1 MKVAIWGSYNHGNF
15 GDDVMAVLFSEVLAA
30 KGAQPIAFRLDSAIS
45 SRYRIRTVNSLDEL
59 FRGAAFAI
67 IGGGMMLGEASAI
80 RRVLRPYARSFERDF
95 FELRSA
101 CRRSGLTVFPIS
113 IGGDGEDDLSRLS
126 RERLAFFKSSHCGPA
141 TVRLPSDVKLLEVL
155 GKQATYY
162 PDVLLSIANRWQ
174 LRREDGRDDRFHL
187 GVNLNRR
194 TGARLMRALLELTL
208 RHKRL
213 VLHFIRSH
221 LVDAAASY
229 EIMPTAFGESVQL
242 HRYRDP
248 KETAAF
254 LGSLDAIVSSKLH
267 LGVVALSYGVPFL
280 SFSGK
285 GKTRAF
291 MRSIGAEHA
300 VFAVAQERS
309 VVRTLEDMLVG
320 RMSPKALIGSASVA
334 ARESLGHLERLENLT
349 TKVP

>member
-1 MKVAIWGSYNHGNF
+1 
-15 GDDVMAVLFSEVLAA
+15 
-30 KGAQPIAFRLDSAIS
+30 
-45 SRYRIRTVNSLDEL
+45 
-59 FRGAAFAI
+59 
-67 IGGGMMLGEASAI
+67 
-80 RRVLRPYARSFERDF
+80 
-95 FELRSA
+95 
-101 CRRSGLTVFPIS
+101 
-113 IGGDGEDDLSRLS
+113 
-126 RERLAFFKSSHCGPA
+126 
-141 TVRLPSDVKLLEVL
+141 
-155 GKQATYY
+155 
-162 PDVLLSIANRWQ
+162 
-174 LRREDGRDDRFHL
+174 
-187 GVNLNRR
+187 
-194 TGARLMRALLELTL
+194 MRALLELTL

-334 ARESLGHLERLENLT
+334 ARESLGHLERLVERRGDRPQLAVVSGRQRMGET
-349 TKVP
+349 FLLEALAREGSTSERPSLRCCAVPDARSSASPLLSR